1 MRYGATRECKLNLER
16 SWSRSNQMDRP
27 KRAEFSS
34 ETSSSLSM
42 AFGSRTRMI
51 FSPSW
56 APTASARASRC
67 NWCAAARL
75 STNRSR
81 SASAVSK
88 MKKKRADR
96 MNAVNLAAQSA
107 PDALSELA
115 QRLRRSTVQVRA
127 GRSGAGSGIVWRKDG
142 LIVTNAHVVHGRR
155 LKVDLPNGDSR
166 DAELVAA
173 DPRRDLAAL
182 RVQAQGLEA
191 AQVGDSDRVRPG
203 ELAFAVGNPLGLVGA
218 VTAGIVVAAGSSS
231 SSRSRWIQA
240 DVRIAPGNSGGPL
253 ADARGRVIGVNSMI
267 YGGLAI
273 AVPSNAVERF
283 LRSGRSRPRLGVT
296 VEQVQVRVAGNAIAP
311 ALLIFEIADGGAAER

>member
-1 MRYGATRECKLNLER
+1 
-16 SWSRSNQMDRP
+16 
-27 KRAEFSS
+27 
-34 ETSSSLSM
+34 
-42 AFGSRTRMI
+42 
-51 FSPSW
+51 
-56 APTASARASRC
+56 
-67 NWCAAARL
+67 
-75 STNRSR
+75 
-81 SASAVSK
+81 
-88 MKKKRADR
+88 

-155 LKVDLPNGDSR
+155 LTVDLPNGDSR

-296 VEQVQVRVAGNAIAP
+296 VEPVQVRVAGNAIAP
-311 ALLIFEIADGGAAER
+311 ALLIFEIADGGAAERAGLLAGDAIIAIAGRPLRDETDLSDALVDCAENGELRITVQRAGAVRDFDVHFAQGVGTAA

>member
-1 MRYGATRECKLNLER
+1 MDALNLATQ
-16 SWSRSNQMDRP
+16 N
-27 KRAEFSS
+27 
-34 ETSSSLSM
+34 
-42 AFGSRTRMI
+42 
-51 FSPSW
+51 
-56 APTASARASRC
+56 
-67 NWCAAARL
+67 
-75 STNRSR
+75 
-81 SASAVSK
+81 
-88 MKKKRADR
+88 
-96 MNAVNLAAQSA
+96 A

-127 GRSGAGSGIVWRKDG
+127 GRSGAGSGIVWRQDG

-155 LKVDLPNGDSR
+155 LTVDLPNGDSR
-166 DAELVAA
+166 DAELIAA
-173 DPRRDLAAL
+173 DPKRDLAAL
-182 RVQAQGLEA
+182 RVSAQGLEA

-218 VTAGIVVAAGSSS
+218 VSAGIVVAAGSTS

-296 VEQVQVRVAGNAIAP
+296 VEPVRVRVASQTDAP
-311 ALLIFEIADGGAAER
+311 ALLIFEIADGGAAERAGLMTGDAIIAIAGRPLRDETDLSDALVNCAEEGALHITVQRAGAVRDFDVDFARGVDTAA

>member
-1 MRYGATRECKLNLER
+1 
-16 SWSRSNQMDRP
+16 
-27 KRAEFSS
+27 
-34 ETSSSLSM
+34 
-42 AFGSRTRMI
+42 
-51 FSPSW
+51 
-56 APTASARASRC
+56 
-67 NWCAAARL
+67 
-75 STNRSR
+75 
-81 SASAVSK
+81 
-88 MKKKRADR
+88 

-155 LKVDLPNGDSR
+155 LTVDLPNGDSR

-296 VEQVQVRVAGNAIAP
+296 VEPVQVRVAGNAIAP
-311 ALLIFEIADGGAAER
+311 ALLIFEIADGGAAERAGLLAGDAIIAIAGRPLRDEPDLSDALVDCAENGELRVTVQRAGSVRDFDVHFAQGVGTAA